1 MTDFSDS
8 PIKQILFDKLV
19 DMGRLSSNP
28 SNSTIQTIRDI
39 SDSDA
44 LKLLKSLP
52 GGGPELKN
60 MGGMM
65 NINNMTRPVSYMAAG
80 GPMDAGDFGDAPGVD
95 PTVDP
100 LKNTRKLASARTST
114 AKPYET
120 FLKDAGYTKPA
131 SVDDIKKYAAKGIKI
146 KLGEPIGSNTAFRNT
161 LSALNVKQ
169 GTQEATNVL
178 NQALQRA
185 KKPLYITGA
194 AAGKETVEDLIGV
207 ITNTEFGK
215 SGTKEIRDSVS
226 KEIKDLK
233 TTGNKIH
240 GANPSKTKDA
250 FFKTTLEKMYPVLKN
265 TAKGAAV
272 LSATL
277 AKTVL
282 GKALGP
288 LDLLIDASPSPQ
300 GTGELPPEEFA
311 KIMEEV
317 KKNNMQEAMNKQ
329 GGGMMN
335 INNMTRPIGYQEGGP
350 VPRSRQQSVMEEAR
364 EPTDDLDT
372 IINNRTFRVL
382 HDKDRPMK
390 EGVTEENYFNIL
402 PEEEQQ
408 IAEELRMQLGISSD
422 SPQYEYIR
430 NKIIEEAEKINKI
443 RQEES
448 QPVLNKG
455 IKSLLNFIK
464 GE

>member
-240 GANPSKTKDA
+240 GANPSKTKNA

-317 KKNNMQEAMNKQ
+317 KENNMQEAMNKQ

-350 VPRSRQQSVMEEAR
+350 VPRSRQQSVMEEEIMQQAMQNKA
-364 EPTDDLDT
+364 EPQ
-372 IINNRTFRVL
+372 
-382 HDKDRPMK
+382 
-390 EGVTEENYFNIL
+390 GGIL
-402 PEEEQQ
+402 SG
-408 IAEELRMQLGISSD
+408 LMSL
-422 SPQYEYIR
+422 
-430 NKIIEEAEKINKI
+430 INKGKDAFNPYVMDAMDIVLLGREEGMNIEQAQGIVDQSQDEERTIDRNSDQFKKLQVLKEQALKQMRRDAGI
-443 RQEES
+443 R
-448 QPVLNKG
+448 
-455 IKSLLNFIK
+455 
-464 GE
+464 